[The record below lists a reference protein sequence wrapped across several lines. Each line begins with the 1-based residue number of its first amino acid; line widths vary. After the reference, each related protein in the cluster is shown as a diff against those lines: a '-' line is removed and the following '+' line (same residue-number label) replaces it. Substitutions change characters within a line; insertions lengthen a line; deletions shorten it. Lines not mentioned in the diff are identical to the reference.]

1 MASRAGRQTDGFLST
16 VSKAERLAQK
26 ANNPRLF
33 PALGWTETVSRA
45 ASLPLPSPRPVLLRL
60 RNIAKTYPGVR
71 ALRGVDLELRPGEV
85 HALLGENGAGKST
98 LIKIASGVVAPDPG
112 AEIRMGDT
120 VVEHATPR
128 GMQDLGLSVVY
139 QNPTLF
145 SELSVAENL
154 LLGEDGPVI
163 SWSRRAERARALL
176 ARIGAE
182 LDVERPVKELRMAEK
197 QLLEIAR
204 ALGRSAKVL
213 ILDEPTASL
222 SQQDAD
228 RLLDLV
234 EKLRADGV
242 AILYITHRLEEVLRL
257 ADRFT
262 VLRDGGY
269 VGTYPR
275 AEVDRSRLV
284 QLMAGRDL
292 KELFPKVPAE
302 LGEVLLETRGLCHAP
317 SGVKDVSLSV
327 RRGEILGLGGLVGA
341 GRTEFARVLFGLA
354 RATSGE
360 ILVGGK
366 PARIAS
372 VADALSHGLAYV
384 PEDRKEHGVVEA
396 LPIAENISLPVLRR
410 LAGAWLDEAKENALA
425 ADLARRLGVKA
436 ASIFVAA
443 GTLSGGNQQK
453 VSLARWLSTKPRVLI
468 LDEPTQGIDV
478 GAKAEI
484 HRLMGELVKEGMAI
498 ILISS
503 EMPELLGLADRIAV
517 LRRGR
522 VAGVLPA
529 REATRES
536 LLHLALEDAA

>member
-1 MASRAGRQTDGFLST
+1 M
-16 VSKAERLAQK
+16 
-26 ANNPRLF
+26 
-33 PALGWTETVSRA
+33 
-45 ASLPLPSPRPVLLRL
+45 
-60 RNIAKTYPGVR
+60 R

-120 VVEHATPR
+120 LVENATPR
-128 GMQDLGLSVVY
+128 GMQGLGLSVVY

-154 LLGEDGPVI
+154 LLGEDGRVI
-163 SWSRRAERARALL
+163 SWSRRAARARELL

-182 LDVERPVKELRMAEK
+182 LDVERPVKELRMADK

-222 SQQDAD
+222 SQHDAD

-269 VGTYPR
+269 IGTYPR
-275 AEVDRSRLV
+275 SEVDRARLV

-292 KELFPKVPAE
+292 KEMFPKAKVT
-302 LGEVLLETRGLCHAP
+302 LGETVLETRGLCHAP
-317 SGVKDVSLSV
+317 SGVQDVSLSV

-354 RATSGE
+354 PATSGE
-360 ILVGGK
+360 ILVDGK
-366 PARIAS
+366 AVRIAS
-372 VADALSHGLAYV
+372 VADALAHGLAYV

-396 LPIAENISLPVLRR
+396 LPIVENIALPILRR
-410 LAGAWLDEAKENALA
+410 IAGAWLDETRENAIA
-425 ADLARRLGVKA
+425 ADLSRRLGVKA
-436 ASIFVAA
+436 ASIFIAA

-498 ILISS
+498 VLISS
-503 EMPELLGLADRIAV
+503 ELPELLGLADRIAV
-517 LRRGR
+517 FRRGR
-522 VAGVLPA
+522 VAGALPA

-536 LLHLALEDAA
+536 LLHLALEDAAA

>member
-1 MASRAGRQTDGFLST
+1 MLH
-16 VSKAERLAQK
+16 
-26 ANNPRLF
+26 
-33 PALGWTETVSRA
+33 
-45 ASLPLPSPRPVLLRL
+45 LRG
-60 RNIAKTYPGVR
+60 IAKTYPGVR
-71 ALRGVDLELRPGEV
+71 ALRGVQLDLSPGEV

-98 LIKIASGVVAPDPG
+98 LIKIASGIVQPDPG
-112 AEIRMGDT
+112 AEIRLGGT
-120 VVEHATPR
+120 RVENATPR
-128 GMQDLGLSVVY
+128 GMQALGLAVVY

-154 LLGEDGPVI
+154 LLGEDGPI
-163 SWSRRAERARALL
+163 LSWRRRAARARELL
-176 ARIGAE
+176 ARIGAD
-182 LDVERPVKELRMAEK
+182 LDIARPVKELRMAEK

-204 ALGRSAKVL
+204 ALGRSARVL

-242 AILYITHRLEEVLRL
+242 AILYITHRLEEVLRI

-262 VLRDGGY
+262 VLRDGSY

-275 AEVDRSRLV
+275 SEVDRPRLV
-284 QLMAGRDL
+284 RLMAGRDL
-292 KELFPKVPAE
+292 KELFPKADVP
-302 LGEVLLETRGLCHAP
+302 LGETILETRALCHAP
-317 SGVKDVSLSV
+317 SGVRDVSLSV
-327 RRGEILGLGGLVGA
+327 RRGEILGLAGLVGA
-341 GRTEFARVLFGLA
+341 GRTELARVLFGLA
-354 RATSGE
+354 PATSGE
-360 ILVGGK
+360 IRIDGQ
-366 PARIAS
+366 PASIRS
-372 VADALSHGLAYV
+372 VHDALARGLAYV

-410 LAGAWLDEAKENALA
+410 LAGTWLDETRENTLA
-425 ADLARRLGVKA
+425 AALSRRLGVKA
-436 ASIFVAA
+436 ASLFVPA

-453 VSLARWLSTKPRVLI
+453 VALARWLATSPRVLI

-503 EMPELLGLADRIAV
+503 ELPELLGLADRIAV

-536 LLHLALEDAA
+536 LLHLALEDPA

>member
-1 MASRAGRQTDGFLST
+1 MLQLT
-16 VSKAERLAQK
+16 
-26 ANNPRLF
+26 
-33 PALGWTETVSRA
+33 
-45 ASLPLPSPRPVLLRL
+45 
-60 RNIAKTYPGVR
+60 NIAKTYPGVR
-71 ALRGVDLELRPGEV
+71 ALRGVDLTLTAGEV

-98 LIKIASGVVAPDPG
+98 LIKIASGVIPPDPG
-112 AEIRMGDT
+112 AEIRLGDT
-120 VVEHATPR
+120 LVENASPR
-128 GMQDLGLSVVY
+128 RMQELGLAVVY

-154 LLGEDGPVI
+154 LIGEDGPVI
-163 SWSRRAERARALL
+163 SWRRRGNRARELL
-176 ARIGAE
+176 ARIGADIE
-182 LDVERPVKELRMAEK
+182 VDRPVKELRMAEK
-197 QLLEIAR
+197 QLIEIAR
-204 ALGRSAKVL
+204 ALGRSAQVL

-275 AEVDRSRLV
+275 AEVDRARLV

-292 KELFPKVPAE
+292 AELFPKVVAP
-302 LGEVLLETRGLCHAP
+302 LGETVLETRGLCHAA
-317 SGVKDVSLSV
+317 SGVADIALSV

-341 GRTEFARVLFGLA
+341 GRTELARVLFGLA
-354 RATSGE
+354 PASSGE
-360 ILVGGK
+360 ILIDGQTV
-366 PARIAS
+366 RIAS
-372 VADALSHGLAYV
+372 VGDAIAQGLAYV

-396 LPIAENISLPVLRR
+396 LPLAENISLPVLRR
-410 LAGAWLDEAKENALA
+410 LAGNWLDETQENDLA
-425 ADLARRLGVKA
+425 AELARRLGVKA
-436 ASIFVAA
+436 ASIFVTA

-453 VSLARWLSTKPRVLI
+453 VALARWLATKPRVLI

-478 GAKAEI
+478 GAKSEI
-484 HRLMGELVKEGMAI
+484 HRLMGELVKEGLAI

-517 LRRGR
+517 LRGGR
-522 VAGVLPA
+522 IAGILPA
-529 REATRES
+529 SEATRET
-536 LLHLALEDAA
+536 LLELALEDAAS

>member
-1 MASRAGRQTDGFLST
+1 M
-16 VSKAERLAQK
+16 
-26 ANNPRLF
+26 
-33 PALGWTETVSRA
+33 
-45 ASLPLPSPRPVLLRL
+45 
-60 RNIAKTYPGVR
+60 R

-120 VVEHATPR
+120 LVENATPR
-128 GMQDLGLSVVY
+128 GMQGLGLSVVY

-154 LLGEDGPVI
+154 LLGEDGRVI
-163 SWSRRAERARALL
+163 SWSRRAARARELL

-222 SQQDAD
+222 SQHDAD

-269 VGTYPR
+269 IGTYPR
-275 AEVDRSRLV
+275 SEVDRARLV

-292 KELFPKVPAE
+292 KEMFPKAKVT
-302 LGEVLLETRGLCHAP
+302 LGETVLETRGLCHAP
-317 SGVKDVSLSV
+317 SGVQDVSLSV

-354 RATSGE
+354 PATSGE
-360 ILVGGK
+360 ILVDGK
-366 PARIAS
+366 AVRIAS
-372 VADALSHGLAYV
+372 VADALAHGLAYV

-396 LPIAENISLPVLRR
+396 LPIVENIALPILRR
-410 LAGAWLDEAKENALA
+410 IAGAWLDETRENAIA
-425 ADLARRLGVKA
+425 ADLSRRLGVKA
-436 ASIFVAA
+436 ASIFIAA

-498 ILISS
+498 VLISS
-503 EMPELLGLADRIAV
+503 ELPELLGLADRIAV
-517 LRRGR
+517 FRRGR

-529 REATRES
+529 REASRES
-536 LLHLALEDAA
+536 LLHLALEDAAA

>member
-1 MASRAGRQTDGFLST
+1 MILCSRC
-16 VSKAERLAQK
+16 
-26 ANNPRLF
+26 F
-33 PALGWTETVSRA
+33 PFVPTAALLT
-45 ASLPLPSPRPVLLRL
+45 L

-71 ALRGVDLELRPGEV
+71 ALRGVQLELRAGEV

-98 LIKIASGVVAPDPG
+98 LIKIASGVVQPDPG
-112 AEIRMGDT
+112 AEIRLAGAL
-120 VVEHATPR
+120 VENATPR
-128 GMQDLGLSVVY
+128 GMSALGLAVVY

-145 SELSVAENL
+145 AELSVAENL

-163 SWSRRAERARALL
+163 SWRARSTRARALL
-176 ARIGAE
+176 ARIGADF
-182 LDVERPVKELRMAEK
+182 DVERPVKDLRMAEK

-204 ALGRSAKVL
+204 ALGRSAKIL

-262 VLRDGGY
+262 VLRDGAY
-269 VGTYPR
+269 IGTYPR
-275 AEVDRSRLV
+275 AEVDRARLI

-292 KELFPKVPAE
+292 AELFPKVRVP
-302 LGEVLLETRGLCHAP
+302 LGETLLETRAVCHPP
-317 SGVKDVSLSV
+317 SGVDNISLSV
-327 RRGEILGLGGLVGA
+327 RRGEILGLAGLVGA
-341 GRTEFARVLFGLA
+341 GRTEFARVLFGLSP
-354 RATSGE
+354 ATSGE
-360 ILVGGK
+360 ILIDGRPVAIRSVG
-366 PARIAS
+366 
-372 VADALSHGLAYV
+372 DALAHGLAYV

-396 LPIAENISLPVLRR
+396 LPIAENITLPILRR
-410 LAGAWLDEAKENALA
+410 LAGAWLDEPREEQLA
-425 ADLARRLGVKA
+425 AGLSARLGVKA
-436 ASIFVAA
+436 ASIYVAA

-453 VSLARWLSTKPRVLI
+453 VALARWLATKPRVLI

-484 HRLMGELVKEGMAI
+484 HRLMGELVREGLAI

-503 EMPELLGLADRIAV
+503 ELPELLGLADRIAV

-529 REATRES
+529 AEATREAV
-536 LLHLALEDAA
+536 LHLALEDTAS

>member
-1 MASRAGRQTDGFLST
+1 M
-16 VSKAERLAQK
+16 
-26 ANNPRLF
+26 
-33 PALGWTETVSRA
+33 
-45 ASLPLPSPRPVLLRL
+45 
-60 RNIAKTYPGVR
+60 
-71 ALRGVDLELRPGEV
+71 
-85 HALLGENGAGKST
+85 LGENGAGKST

-112 AEIRMGDT
+112 AEIELGGER
-120 VVEHATPR
+120 VEGATPR
-128 GMQDLGLSVVY
+128 RMQELGLAVVY

-154 LLGEDGPVI
+154 LLGEDGQVI
-163 SWSRRAERARALL
+163 SWRRRESRARELL
-176 ARIGAE
+176 ARVGAV
-182 LDVERPVKELRMAEK
+182 LDVRRPVKALRMAEK

-204 ALGRSAKVL
+204 ALGRSARVL

-242 AILYITHRLEEVLRL
+242 AILFITHRLEEVLRL

-262 VLRDGGY
+262 VLRDGAY
-269 VGTYPR
+269 IGTYPR
-275 AEVDRSRLV
+275 AQVDRPRLV
-284 QLMAGRDL
+284 KLMAGRDL
-292 KELFPKVPAE
+292 AELFPKVNASP
-302 LGEVLLETRGLCHAP
+302 GEVILETRGLCHGP
-317 SGVKDVSLSV
+317 SGVVQVSLSV

-354 RATSGE
+354 PATAGE
-360 ILVGGK
+360 VFVDGR
-366 PARIAS
+366 PALISS
-372 VADALSHGLAYV
+372 VADALAHGLAYV

-410 LAGAWLDEAKENALA
+410 LAGAWLDEPRENSLA
-425 ADLARRLGVKA
+425 AELARRLGVKA
-436 ASIFVAA
+436 ASIYVTA

-453 VSLARWLSTKPRVLI
+453 VALARWLATKPRVLI

-484 HRLMGELVKEGMAI
+484 HRLMGELVKEGLAI

-503 EMPELLGLADRIAV
+503 ELPELLGLADRIAV
-517 LRRGR
+517 FRRGR

>member
-1 MASRAGRQTDGFLST
+1 MLQ
-16 VSKAERLAQK
+16 
-26 ANNPRLF
+26 
-33 PALGWTETVSRA
+33 
-45 ASLPLPSPRPVLLRL
+45 L

-71 ALRGVDLELRPGEV
+71 ALRGVDLQLFPGEV

-112 AEIRMGDT
+112 AEIRLGDT
-120 VVEHATPR
+120 VVENATAR
-128 GMQDLGLSVVY
+128 EMQALGLAVVY

-163 SWSRRAERARALL
+163 SWRTRATRARALL
-176 ARIGAE
+176 ARIGADF
-182 LDVERPVKELRMAEK
+182 DVERPVKDLRMAEK

-262 VLRDGGY
+262 VLRDGSY
-269 VGTYPR
+269 VGTFPR

-292 KELFPKVPAE
+292 AELFPKVSVE
-302 LGEVLLETRGLCHAP
+302 LGETILETRALCHAH
-317 SGVKDVSLSV
+317 SGVDNINLSV

-341 GRTEFARVLFGLA
+341 GRTELARVLFGLSP
-354 RATSGE
+354 ATSGE
-360 ILVGGK
+360 ILIDGK
-366 PARIAS
+366 PASIRS
-372 VADALSHGLAYV
+372 VSDALAHGLAYV

-396 LPIAENISLPVLRR
+396 LPIAENISLPILRR
-410 LAGAWLDEAKENALA
+410 LSGAWLDEPREEQLA
-425 ADLARRLGVKA
+425 AELSARLGVKA
-436 ASIFVAA
+436 ASIYVTA

-453 VSLARWLSTKPRVLI
+453 VALARWLATQPRVLI

-484 HRLMGELVKEGMAI
+484 HRLMGELVKSGMAI

-522 VAGVLPA
+522 VAGILPA
-529 REATRES
+529 REATRET
-536 LLHLALEDAA
+536 LLHLALEDTEP

>member
-1 MASRAGRQTDGFLST
+1 MPSPS
-16 VSKAERLAQK
+16 
-26 ANNPRLF
+26 
-33 PALGWTETVSRA
+33 
-45 ASLPLPSPRPVLLRL
+45 PLPRLLRL

-120 VVEHATPR
+120 LVENATPR
-128 GMQDLGLSVVY
+128 HMQDLGLSVVY

-154 LLGEDGPVI
+154 LLGEDGRVI
-163 SWSRRAERARALL
+163 SWRRRAERARALL

-269 VGTYPR
+269 IGTYPR

-292 KELFPKVPAE
+292 KELFPKVVAPI
-302 LGEVLLETRGLCHAP
+302 GDTILETRGLCHAP
-317 SGVKDVSLSV
+317 SGVTDVSLSV

-354 RATSGE
+354 PATAGE
-360 ILVGGK
+360 ILIEGK
-366 PARIAS
+366 AVRVAS

-396 LPIAENISLPVLRR
+396 LPIAENIALPILRR
-410 LAGAWLDEAKENALA
+410 LGGAWLDEAKENALA
-425 ADLARRLGVKA
+425 ADLSRRLGVKA

-453 VSLARWLSTKPRVLI
+453 VSLARWLSTKPRILI

>member
-1 MASRAGRQTDGFLST
+1 M
-16 VSKAERLAQK
+16 
-26 ANNPRLF
+26 
-33 PALGWTETVSRA
+33 
-45 ASLPLPSPRPVLLRL
+45 
-60 RNIAKTYPGVR
+60 R

-120 VVEHATPR
+120 LVENATPR
-128 GMQDLGLSVVY
+128 GMQGLGLSVVY

-154 LLGEDGPVI
+154 LLGEDGRVI
-163 SWSRRAERARALL
+163 SWSRRAARARELL

-222 SQQDAD
+222 SQHDAD

-269 VGTYPR
+269 IGTYPR
-275 AEVDRSRLV
+275 SEVDRARLV

-292 KELFPKVPAE
+292 KEMFPKAKVT
-302 LGEVLLETRGLCHAP
+302 LGETVLETRGLCHAP
-317 SGVKDVSLSV
+317 SGVQDVSLSV

-354 RATSGE
+354 PATSGK
-360 ILVGGK
+360 ILVDGK
-366 PARIAS
+366 AVRIAS
-372 VADALSHGLAYV
+372 VADALAHGLAYV

-396 LPIAENISLPVLRR
+396 LPIVENIALPILRR
-410 LAGAWLDEAKENALA
+410 IAGAWLDETKENAIA
-425 ADLARRLGVKA
+425 ADLSRRLGVKA
-436 ASIFVAA
+436 ASIFIAA

-498 ILISS
+498 VLISS
-503 EMPELLGLADRIAV
+503 ELPELLGLADRIAV
-517 LRRGR
+517 FRRGR

-529 REATRES
+529 REASRES
-536 LLHLALEDAA
+536 LLHLALEDAAA

>member
-1 MASRAGRQTDGFLST
+1 
-16 VSKAERLAQK
+16 
-26 ANNPRLF
+26 
-33 PALGWTETVSRA
+33 
-45 ASLPLPSPRPVLLRL
+45 
-60 RNIAKTYPGVR
+60 
-71 ALRGVDLELRPGEV
+71 
-85 HALLGENGAGKST
+85 
-98 LIKIASGVVAPDPG
+98 
-112 AEIRMGDT
+112 
-120 VVEHATPR
+120 
-128 GMQDLGLSVVY
+128 
-139 QNPTLF
+139 
-145 SELSVAENL
+145 
-154 LLGEDGPVI
+154 
-163 SWSRRAERARALL
+163 
-176 ARIGAE
+176 
-182 LDVERPVKELRMAEK
+182 MAEK

-234 EKLRADGV
+234 EKLRGDGV
-242 AILYITHRLEEVLRL
+242 AVLYITHRLEEVLRL

-262 VLRDGGY
+262 VLRDGAY

-275 AEVDRSRLV
+275 AEVDRARLV
-284 QLMAGRDL
+284 RLMAGREL
-292 KELFPKVPAE
+292 AELFPKVNVAP
-302 LGEVLLETRGLCHAP
+302 GDTLLETRGLCHTP
-317 SGVKDVSLSV
+317 SGVRDVSLTV

-354 RATSGE
+354 PATSGE
-360 ILVGGK
+360 IRIEGQLVQVG
-366 PARIAS
+366 S
-372 VADALSHGLAYV
+372 VSDALAHGIAYV

-396 LPIAENISLPVLRR
+396 LPIVENISLPVLRR
-410 LAGAWLDEAKENALA
+410 LGGTWLNETQENALA
-425 ADLARRLGVKA
+425 AELARRLGVKA

-453 VSLARWLSTKPRVLI
+453 VALARWLATKPRLLI

-517 LRRGR
+517 FRRGR

>member
-1 MASRAGRQTDGFLST
+1 M
-16 VSKAERLAQK
+16 
-26 ANNPRLF
+26 
-33 PALGWTETVSRA
+33 
-45 ASLPLPSPRPVLLRL
+45 LRL
-60 RNIAKTYPGVR
+60 HKIAKTYPGVR
-71 ALRGVDLELRPGEV
+71 ALRGVDLELRAGEV

-112 AEIRMGDT
+112 AEIRIGGT
-120 VVEHATPR
+120 LVENAGPR
-128 GMQDLGLSVVY
+128 RMQELGLAVVY

-154 LLGEDGPVI
+154 LLGEDGRVI
-163 SWSRRAERARALL
+163 SWRRRADRARTLL

-182 LDVERPVKELRMAEK
+182 IDVDRPVKELRMAEK

-262 VLRDGGY
+262 VLRDGAY
-269 VGTYPR
+269 IGTYPR
-275 AEVDRSRLV
+275 SEVDRPRLV

-292 KELFPKVPAE
+292 KEMFPKVVAP
-302 LGEVLLETRGLCHAP
+302 LGETILETRALCHAP
-317 SGVKDVSLSV
+317 SGVRDVSLSV

-341 GRTEFARVLFGLA
+341 GRTEFARVLFGLNP
-354 RATSGE
+354 ATAGE
-360 ILVGGK
+360 VLIDGK
-366 PARIAS
+366 PARICS
-372 VADALSHGLAYV
+372 VGDALAHGLAYV

-396 LPIAENISLPVLRR
+396 LPIVENISLPILRR
-410 LAGAWLDEAKENALA
+410 VAGAWLDETKEDALA
-425 ADLARRLGVKA
+425 ADFARRLGVKA
-436 ASIFVAA
+436 ASPFVVA

-453 VSLARWLSTKPRVLI
+453 VALARWLATRPRILV

-503 EMPELLGLADRIAV
+503 ELPELLGLADRIAV
-517 LRRGR
+517 FRHGR

-536 LLHLALEDAA
+536 LLHLALEDDAP

>member
-1 MASRAGRQTDGFLST
+1 M
-16 VSKAERLAQK
+16 
-26 ANNPRLF
+26 
-33 PALGWTETVSRA
+33 
-45 ASLPLPSPRPVLLRL
+45 
-60 RNIAKTYPGVR
+60 R

-120 VVEHATPR
+120 LVENATPR
-128 GMQDLGLSVVY
+128 CMQGLGLSVVY

-154 LLGEDGPVI
+154 LLGEEGRVI
-163 SWSRRAERARALL
+163 SWSRRAARARELL

-222 SQQDAD
+222 SQHDAD

-269 VGTYPR
+269 IGTYPR
-275 AEVDRSRLV
+275 SEVDRARLV

-292 KELFPKVPAE
+292 KEMFPKAKVT
-302 LGEVLLETRGLCHAP
+302 LGETVLETRGLCHAP
-317 SGVKDVSLSV
+317 SGVQDVSLSV

-354 RATSGE
+354 PATSGE
-360 ILVGGK
+360 ILVDGK
-366 PARIAS
+366 AVRIAS
-372 VADALSHGLAYV
+372 VADALAHGLAYV

-396 LPIAENISLPVLRR
+396 LPIVENIALPILRR
-410 LAGAWLDEAKENALA
+410 IAGAWLDETKENAIA
-425 ADLARRLGVKA
+425 ADLSRRLGVKT
-436 ASIFVAA
+436 ASIFIAA

-498 ILISS
+498 VLISS
-503 EMPELLGLADRIAV
+503 ELPELLGLADRIAV
-517 LRRGR
+517 FRRGR

-529 REATRES
+529 REASRES
-536 LLHLALEDAA
+536 LLHLALEDAAA

>member
-1 MASRAGRQTDGFLST
+1 M
-16 VSKAERLAQK
+16 
-26 ANNPRLF
+26 
-33 PALGWTETVSRA
+33 
-45 ASLPLPSPRPVLLRL
+45 LRL
-60 RNIAKTYPGVR
+60 CNIAKTYPGVR
-71 ALRGVDLELRPGEV
+71 ALRGVELELRAGEV

-112 AEIRMGDT
+112 AVIELAGAP
-120 VVEHATPR
+120 VEGATPR
-128 GMQDLGLSVVY
+128 RMQELGLAVVY

-154 LLGEDGPVI
+154 MLGEDGPVI
-163 SWSRRAERARALL
+163 SWRRRTARARELL
-176 ARIGAE
+176 AKVGATI
-182 LDVERPVKELRMAEK
+182 DVDRPVKELRMAEK

-234 EKLRADGV
+234 EKLRGDGV
-242 AILYITHRLEEVLRL
+242 AVLYITHRLEEVLRL

-262 VLRDGGY
+262 VLRDGAY

-275 AEVDRSRLV
+275 AEVDRARLV
-284 QLMAGRDL
+284 RLMAGREL
-292 KELFPKVPAE
+292 AELFPKVSVAP
-302 LGEVLLETRGLCHAP
+302 GDTLLETRGLCHAP
-317 SGVKDVSLSV
+317 SGVREVSLSV

-341 GRTEFARVLFGLA
+341 GRTEFARVLFGLSP
-354 RATSGE
+354 ATSGE
-360 ILVGGK
+360 ILLDGRPVQVG
-366 PARIAS
+366 S
-372 VADALSHGLAYV
+372 VSDALAHGIAYV

-410 LAGAWLDEAKENALA
+410 LGGAWLDEPQENALA
-425 ADLARRLGVKA
+425 AELALRLGVKA
-436 ASIFVAA
+436 ASIFVSA

-453 VSLARWLSTKPRVLI
+453 VALARWLATKPRLLI

-517 LRRGR
+517 FRRGR